1 MSPQGDDCEYSARIE
16 EAEKAL
22 GRGFLWLS
30 FPADLER
37 RYREDYRNEAARA
50 FRYRSLFILF
60 LYLLLSSGIYALMPE
75 SERFA
80 WVSWYSWVGV
90 IIVVASVLSRV
101 PAMDRWFSLYAG
113 LGSML
118 AVAFSV
124 AITGFTHNQVAN
136 QLTHAAIMY
145 AVVIIYSIVGLN
157 LRTATLA
164 GWSGGALGIVIAH
177 MMGGAV
183 DWDVAHRTYTGSS
196 LMGMLIC
203 YLIEHGHRRA
213 YLQARL
219 LTLTGQRTE
228 QYARQVAHLSR
239 TDPLTGLSNRRH
251 MDEVMDVLWRRA
263 RREQFCVAALMIDV
277 DHFKPYNDHFGH
289 LAGDQCLR
297 KISAV
302 LSDFAGRPDDLAVR
316 YGGEEFLLVL
326 GGADL
331 QAAQHIAQRV
341 LEAVRELAVPM
352 PDEKNCISV
361 SIGVAAV
368 VPAESIGVDALLHQA
383 DEALYQAKQQG
394 RDRVVA
400 QAPPLSMVGQNS
412 RLT

>member
-1 MSPQGDDCEYSARIE
+1 MSLQGEDCQFTTRIE

-22 GRGFLWLS
+22 RQGFLWLS
-30 FPADLER
+30 FPAELER
-37 RYREDYRNEAARA
+37 RYREDYRAEAAHA
-50 FRYRSLFILF
+50 FRYRSVFILF

-75 SERFA
+75 SERIA

-90 IIVVASVLSRV
+90 IIVAASVLSRV
-101 PAMDRWFSLYAG
+101 PALDRWFLLYAG
-113 LGSML
+113 AGSML

-124 AITGFTHNQVAN
+124 AITGFTYNQTAN

-213 YLQARL
+213 YLQAQL
-219 LTLTGQRTE
+219 LTLSGQRTE
-228 QYARQVAHLSR
+228 QYAQQVAHLSR

-251 MDEVMDVLWRRA
+251 MDEVMNVLWRRA
-263 RREQFCVAALMIDV
+263 RREQFPVAAMMIDV

-289 LAGDQCLR
+289 LAGDECLR
-297 KISAV
+297 RISSV
-302 LSDFAGRPDDLAVR
+302 LAGFACRPDDLAVR

-331 QAAQHIAQRV
+331 QAATQLAGRV
-341 LEAVRELAVPM
+341 LEAVRELALPM
-352 PDEKNCISV
+352 PDGSHCITV

-368 VPAESIGVDALLHQA
+368 TPSAESRVDDLLHRA

-394 RDRVVA
+394 RNRLVADAQDPAVVC
-400 QAPPLSMVGQNS
+400 QAGRSS
-412 RLT
+412 

>member
-1 MSPQGDDCEYSARIE
+1 MSLQDEDCRFTARIE

-22 GRGFLWLS
+22 RQGFLWLS
-30 FPADLER
+30 FPAELER
-37 RYREDYRNEAARA
+37 RYREDYRNEAAHA
-50 FRYRSLFILF
+50 FRYRSVFILF

-75 SERFA
+75 NERLS
-80 WVSWYSWVGV
+80 WISWYGWVGG
-90 IIVVASVLSRV
+90 IIVAASVLSRV
-101 PAMDRWFSLYAG
+101 PAMDRWFLLYAG
-113 LGSML
+113 AGSML

-124 AITGFTHNQVAN
+124 AITGFTQNQAAN

-177 MMGGAV
+177 LMGGAV

-203 YLIEHGHRRA
+203 YLIEHGHRRS
-213 YLQARL
+213 YLQAQL
-219 LTLTGQRTE
+219 LTLSGQRTE

-263 RREQFCVAALMIDV
+263 RREQSCVAAMMIDV

-289 LAGDQCLR
+289 LAGDECLR
-297 KISAV
+297 RIAAV
-302 LSDFAGRPDDLAVR
+302 LGGFAGRPDDLAVR

-326 GGADL
+326 GGTDL
-331 QAAQHIAQRV
+331 QAARQVAERALQ
-341 LEAVRELAVPM
+341 AVRALRLPM
-352 PDEKNCISV
+352 PDGDHYITV
-361 SIGVAAV
+361 SIGIATV
-368 VPAESIGVDALLHQA
+368 VPAAESSVDDLLHRA

-394 RDRVVA
+394 RDRVIAEA
-400 QAPPLSMVGQNS
+400 QVLSVVGEID
-412 RLT
+412 

>member
-1 MSPQGDDCEYSARIE
+1 MSLQDENCRFTARIE

-22 GRGFLWLS
+22 RQGFLWLS
-30 FPADLER
+30 FPAELER
-37 RYREDYRNEAARA
+37 RYREDYRNEAAHA
-50 FRYRSLFILF
+50 FRYRSVFILF

-75 SERFA
+75 SERLS
-80 WVSWYSWVGV
+80 WISWYGWVGG
-90 IIVVASVLSRV
+90 IIVAASVLSRV
-101 PAMDRWFSLYAG
+101 PAMDRWFLLYAG
-113 LGSML
+113 IGSML

-124 AITGFTHNQVAN
+124 AITGFTQNQAAN

-177 MMGGAV
+177 LMGGAV

-203 YLIEHGHRRA
+203 YLIEHGHRRS
-213 YLQARL
+213 YLQAQL
-219 LTLTGQRTE
+219 LTLSGQRTE

-263 RREQFCVAALMIDV
+263 RREQSCISAMMIDV

-289 LAGDQCLR
+289 LAGDECLR
-297 KISAV
+297 RISAV
-302 LSDFAGRPDDLAVR
+302 LGGFAGRPDDLAVR

-326 GGADL
+326 GGTDL
-331 QAAQHIAQRV
+331 QAARQIAERALQ
-341 LEAVRELAVPM
+341 AVRALRLPM
-352 PDEKNCISV
+352 PDGDHYVTV
-361 SIGVAAV
+361 SIGIATV
-368 VPAESIGVDALLHQA
+368 VPTAEGSVDDLLHRA

-394 RDRVVA
+394 RDRIIAEAQVLSVV
-400 QAPPLSMVGQNS
+400 GEID
-412 RLT
+412 

>member
-1 MSPQGDDCEYSARIE
+1 MSQQDDDCRFTARIE

-22 GRGFLWLS
+22 RQGFLWLS
-30 FPADLER
+30 FPPELER
-37 RYREDYRNEAARA
+37 RYRESYRNEAAHA
-50 FRYRSLFILF
+50 FRYRSVFILF

-80 WVSWYSWVGV
+80 WLSWYSWVGI
-90 IIVVASVLSRV
+90 IIVAASVLSRV
-101 PAMDRWFSLYAG
+101 PAMDRWFLLYAG
-113 LGSML
+113 SGSML

-124 AITGFTHNQVAN
+124 AITGFTHNETAN

-157 LRTATLA
+157 LRTATVA
-164 GWSGGALGIVIAH
+164 GWVGGALGIVIAH
-177 MMGGAV
+177 WMGGAV

-213 YLQARL
+213 YLQAQL
-219 LTLTGQRTE
+219 LTLTSQRTE
-228 QYARQVAHLSR
+228 QYARQVARLSR

-251 MDEVMDVLWRRA
+251 MDEAMDVLWRRA
-263 RREQFCVAALMIDV
+263 RREQFSVAAMMIDV

-289 LAGDQCLR
+289 LAGDECLR
-297 KISAV
+297 RISAV
-302 LSDFAGRPDDLAVR
+302 LAGFAGRPDDLAVR

-326 GGADL
+326 SGTDLPAARLVAERAL
-331 QAAQHIAQRV
+331 QA
-341 LEAVRELAVPM
+341 VRDLLLPM
-352 PDEKNCISV
+352 PDGDHHITV
-361 SIGVAAV
+361 SIGVAAL
-368 VPAESIGVDALLHQA
+368 VPTAESSVDVLLHQA

-394 RDRVVA
+394 RDQIVARV
-400 QAPPLSMVGQNS
+400 QTLSRIGGGGHS
-412 RLT
+412 I